1 MRRARGRSKIWN
13 RAGKISRSFSKIAIC
28 SSKSKWKADRSR
40 PIKSGS
46 SAGMG
51 PNECLPIPSTVIRTL
66 EILSVCGWRKI
77 SSGPPLYENAAEI
90 ATLPGGAPSADAP
103 GRIYPPVSGAFIR
116 NQQKR
121 YPTIAGAQHLP
132 RHQMTHLR
140 SVQRQASDA
149 GGVMAEAGGV
159 EFMEG
164 SILDE

>member
-1 MRRARGRSKIWN
+1 MHRARGRSKIWN
-13 RAGKISRSFSKIAIC
+13 PAGKISPSFSRIAIC
-28 SSKSKWKADRSR
+28 SWRLKWKADRAQ
-40 PIKSGS
+40 PIRSGS
-46 SAGMG
+46 NAGTA
-51 PNECLPIPSTVIRTL
+51 PNECLRTPSTVIRTL

-77 SSGPPLYENAAEI
+77 SSGPPRNENAAEI

-140 SVQRQASDA
+140 SVLARHRMLEGLWQKLA
-149 GGVMAEAGGV
+149 G
-159 EFMEG
+159 
-164 SILDE
+164 